1 MRPEHVLAAALAY
14 LVLASCSTS
23 RQAVIAP
30 VQDPAHE
37 APSVFS
43 VRKIVL
49 DAGHGGKDTGAI
61 GVKGVLEKDV
71 TLAIAEKLKRKL
83 LAQGLQAEMIREKDY
98 FLSLEERVG
107 QANRANACFLI
118 SIHCNAASNSQAKG
132 VEIYYTSD
140 TEAEAREDFG
150 IESAS
155 FLRAGKG
162 EAGGG
167 RTVEDLIRIENCQ
180 ESYELARS
188 ISASLKKDLSI
199 RIRGSKSGSYFLLKN
214 SAIPAVLIELGFL
227 SNPGEAEKMADPFEQ
242 DRLAGLVADGIL
254 AYKAEYEKTRGFTA
268 NE

>member
-1 MRPEHVLAAALAY
+1 MRPEHVFVAALAC

-23 RQAVIAP
+23 RQELIAP

-83 LAQGLQAEMIREKDY
+83 LAQGLQVEMIREKDY

-107 QANRANACFLI
+107 QSNRANACFLI
-118 SIHCNAASNSQAKG
+118 GIHCNAAKNSQAKG
-132 VEIYYTSD
+132 VEIYYASD
-140 TEAEAREDFG
+140 TEEAGEDPG

-155 FLRAGKG
+155 FLRAGN
-162 EAGGG
+162 EAAGGG
-167 RTVEDLIRIENCQ
+167 RTVEDLIRIVNCQ

-188 ISASLKKDLSI
+188 ISASLKRDLSI

-214 SAIPAVLIELGFL
+214 SVIPAVLIELGFL